1 MIAPLR
7 DSQRAHK
14 HSIVRQACLLTLG
27 WGVNH
32 VVLTEK
38 LCGAVEALTSPTTCQ
53 DVFHALGGLMMTHPS
68 VAIKSTPVV
77 QNVPVDQNVVAR
89 PHGYYEEDLSI
100 LCLGPFGH

>member
-1 MIAPLR
+1 M
-7 DSQRAHK
+7 
-14 HSIVRQACLLTLG
+14 
-27 WGVNH
+27 NH

-38 LCGAVEALTSPTTCQ
+38 QRAAVEALTSPTCQ
-53 DVFHALGGLMMTHPS
+53 DVFHAFGGLMMTHPS

-77 QNVPVDQNVVAR
+77 QTVTVDQNVVAR